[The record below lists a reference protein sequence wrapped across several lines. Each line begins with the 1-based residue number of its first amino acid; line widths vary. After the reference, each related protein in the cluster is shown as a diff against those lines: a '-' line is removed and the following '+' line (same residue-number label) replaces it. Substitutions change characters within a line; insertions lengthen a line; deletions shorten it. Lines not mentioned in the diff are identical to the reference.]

1 MIYLIAEFKN
11 EGREPWEMLW
21 RLEDRNSSEQY
32 GQRPIVL
39 CRLKNFQMMLTYKH
53 LHFCIFRQFL
63 GYPKCPSVLVS
74 NAGTADG
81 VYNID
86 SEVTTDWAPGRQVY
100 KHLHHE
106 RLKGWVRAKKMF
118 ITSDTNF
125 GCYLPRGKIIDGSR
139 KCRIGAFCTIA
150 KISGEMP
157 KKGL

>member
-81 VYNID
+81 VYSID
-86 SEVTTDWAPGRQVY
+86 SEVPTPWAPGRQVY

-106 RLKGWVRAKKMF
+106 RLTDMNEFSNYYFVVQIRLICMCKCM
-118 ITSDTNF
+118 
-125 GCYLPRGKIIDGSR
+125 YL
-139 KCRIGAFCTIA
+139 
-150 KISGEMP
+150 
-157 KKGL
+157 